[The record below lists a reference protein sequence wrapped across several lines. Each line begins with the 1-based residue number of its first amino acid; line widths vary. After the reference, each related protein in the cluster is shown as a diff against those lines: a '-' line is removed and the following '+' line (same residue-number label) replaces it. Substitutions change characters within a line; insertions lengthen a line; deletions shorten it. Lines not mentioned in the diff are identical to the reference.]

1 MLHLLLLLKTKGLK
15 IEQPQK
21 ETGGKKKKKEK
32 RQQKLQKFRMAL
44 LSHLLLESNGHRP
57 LSVLL
62 LLLSIPRA

>member
-44 LSHLLLESNGHRP
+44 ESNGHRP